1 MQGGGQEPLK
11 IESYTNLPNPIY
23 SHLNSYASLTIV
35 GGEQLEISFSAAGDV
50 PVKFTEA
57 GYPFGKP
64 ARMAYRDRSDRFRVV
79 EASNTEKG
87 PLRTLADG
95 QLKRSDTLNFTLYD
109 NDTPQCLITLE
120 DWAAQASTQ
129 LSPTAGWGF
138 TENAISFQLL
148 LPSEPNELSTGFIY
162 ISLANTST
170 GRGFDS
176 VGHTAGLYRNRIRVE
191 SLNTELD

>member
-1 MQGGGQEPLK
+1 M
-11 IESYTNLPNPIY
+11 
-23 SHLNSYASLTIV
+23 
-35 GGEQLEISFSAAGDV
+35 
-50 PVKFTEA
+50 
-57 GYPFGKP
+57 
-64 ARMAYRDRSDRFRVV
+64 
-79 EASNTEKG
+79 
-87 PLRTLADG
+87 
-95 QLKRSDTLNFTLYD
+95 
-109 NDTPQCLITLE
+109 E

-148 LPSEPNELSTGFIY
+148 LPSEPNELSTGFIC

-176 VGHTAGLYRNRIRVE
+176 VGHTAGLYRNRMRVE